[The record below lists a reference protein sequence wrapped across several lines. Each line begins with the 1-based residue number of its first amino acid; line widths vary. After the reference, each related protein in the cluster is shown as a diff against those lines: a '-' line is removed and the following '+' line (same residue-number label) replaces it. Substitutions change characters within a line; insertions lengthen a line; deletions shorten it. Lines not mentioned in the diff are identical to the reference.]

1 MRLLKRELF
10 RTAEGQVKDFNRVAL
25 FSFPGNQNNSPYVT
39 A

>member
-1 MRLLKRELF
+1 MRVLKRKML
-10 RTAEGQVKDFNRVAL
+10 RTAEGQVKDVNRVA